1 MKRTKRLSFLMAMI
15 ITIANVVFI
24 SIPSVGAEGSEF
36 IVSDDFE
43 TGYTAISS
51 NAAAT
56 LSSMQEVCDMAPWWY
71 SVRANAD
78 GTVFNKAED
87 IKAGTEDKPGTPLIA
102 SVVNAG
108 DNNVMRITYHASAGV
123 GTNIVDPAKA
133 NMYVYGNE
141 SYEVSFKFYATKN
154 MQILGIGGKQENGTA
169 TFYHHNIL
177 KKEGNAAYMG
187 DTESSSPASPVGEGI
202 SSNKWYTL
210 KLNVNNDI
218 GNYSVEILDAN
229 GTSLQRVGGIN
240 FKDGCPG
247 ISNIRFQALTADS
260 VVYIDDYTA
269 KKIARDNLLF
279 EDDFNIYSELSGT
292 KTAGANVFKEISQF
306 RVLDT
311 ASVFGLGGSDDK
323 YFMLDTPASA
333 VYMPWNGHILTKE
346 SQAVRGKLQMTFSF
360 CIDDTTNP
368 TKTAA
373 SFRVI
378 CADNYTS
385 VGNLGNAKYTMFR
398 VQPFLS
404 GGKIVYGAQK
414 SDAANDEISSYE
426 QIYKGT
432 WYDVQLTFDLIND
445 KVSMV
450 GTENG
455 ATKFK
460 LERSTSLYNDGT
472 PLESIKSIAFRA
484 NDGMVIDIDNVEL
497 KYVPE
502 EEVVEELKLGTVRVK
517 DFNGERV
524 TDVNSVNP
532 ALSSIE
538 IPFSGAVT
546 DESVKN
552 IKIMTQDRQIFTG
565 YTTTNVNGVYTMNFT
580 KTLAPNTT
588 YGLVIPATV
597 ESEKGAALSNPK
609 TFALTTGSGNG
620 AEMVIADVSVK
631 TVEEITNGSTI
642 SITTKYANTKDTTAD
657 CMAIVAYYDKDNRM
671 IGSSSISSSIPANS
685 VKMSFVAPVNVPVA
699 AALDMSKVNKVSVY
713 LWDSYGNI
721 RPYCE
726 SVDIFRTTADSE

>member
-1 MKRTKRLSFLMAMI
+1 
-15 ITIANVVFI
+15 
-24 SIPSVGAEGSEF
+24 
-36 IVSDDFE
+36 
-43 TGYTAISS
+43 
-51 NAAAT
+51 
-56 LSSMQEVCDMAPWWY
+56 
-71 SVRANAD
+71 
-78 GTVFNKAED
+78 
-87 IKAGTEDKPGTPLIA
+87 
-102 SVVNAG
+102 
-108 DNNVMRITYHASAGV
+108 MRITAHSTEGI

-141 SYEVSFKFYATKN
+141 SYEVSFKFYATKD

-247 ISNIRFQALTADS
+247 ISNIRFQAPTADS

-279 EDDFNIYSELSGT
+279 EDDFNIYSGLSGT
-292 KTAGANVFKEISQF
+292 KTAGENVFKEISQF

-368 TKTAA
+368 TKTSA

-385 VGNLGNAKYTMFR
+385 IGNLGNAKYTMFR
-398 VQPFLS
+398 VQPFSS

-414 SDAANDEISSYE
+414 SDAANDAISSYE

-460 LERSTSLYNDGT
+460 LERSTGLYNDGT
-472 PLESIKSIAFRA
+472 PLESIKSIAFRV

-502 EEVVEELKLGTVRVK
+502 EEVVEELKLGTVKVT

-552 IKIMTQDRQIFTG
+552 IKLMTEDRQIFTG

-580 KTLAPNTT
+580 KTLAPNTK

-609 TFALTTGSGNG
+609 TFALTTSAGNG
-620 AEMVIADVSVK
+620 AQMEITDVNFK
-631 TVEEITNGSTI
+631 AVEDITNGSKI
-642 SITTKYANTKDTTAD
+642 QITTKYANTKDTTAD

-671 IGSSSISSSIPANS
+671 LGSSSISSTIPANS
-685 VKMSFVAPVNVPVA
+685 VKMSFVTPIDVPVA

-726 SVDIFRTTADSE
+726 SVDILRTTADSE